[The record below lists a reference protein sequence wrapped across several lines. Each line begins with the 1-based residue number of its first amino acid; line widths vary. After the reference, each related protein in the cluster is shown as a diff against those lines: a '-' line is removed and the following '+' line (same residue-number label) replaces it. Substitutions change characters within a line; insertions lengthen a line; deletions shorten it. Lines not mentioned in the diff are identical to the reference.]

1 MQNPSRKL
9 LDINSWNDF
18 FSYANT
24 LTEKGKGDI
33 FEYLTKL
40 ILTTRPEYT
49 LMLKNVW
56 IQQEG
61 IPKEIR
67 EKVNL
72 PTSDEGIDIV
82 AETFTGEFWAIQCK
96 FKGQNQTPTYKELST
111 FGNLANNYCK
121 NISLALL
128 VHTGE
133 KGVRKRILLGENY
146 SEIGL
151 DFWLGLTHEDW
162 GRIHKQLKGQSV
174 RPTPKIPRPHQEIA
188 IKSATRHFT
197 KNKARRGR
205 LIMPCATGKSLT
217 AFWIAHALDAKSVIV
232 AVPSLALI
240 KQSLEDWTREFVAH
254 KEEPRPEWLVI
265 CSDESTANLDNSDK
279 FVSDAHSMGIP
290 TTTNIEVISAFL
302 NENHIGRKVIFTTYQ
317 SSDKLAQAARN
328 CKFSF
333 DLAILDEAHK
343 TVGVKSKTFA
353 TLLSDK
359 NISISKRMFM
369 TATERVMRGSN
380 DEVYS
385 MDDEAIYGGLFHQL
399 TFKEAIHAEPP
410 IICDYKVLTITV
422 TNDEIKQ
429 LIAKNKLLTDKGE
442 KLEEQ
447 EAQSLASAIALRKAT
462 QKYGIKHAISF
473 HRSIKS
479 ADDFAKLNST
489 LNSGSLDEI
498 LLSSSHISSKKSAGE
513 RARLLNDFAHE
524 QLALMTNARCLTE
537 GVDVP
542 AIDCV
547 LFADPK
553 QSIVDIVQ
561 ASGRALRPYPG
572 KECGYIMLPLIVPDG
587 KTLEEFTE
595 STPFKEVARII
606 AALST
611 QDEGIAEEFRI
622 TNNGKQN
629 GGKRIVFEGTVPV
642 GMKLDLNNFA
652 DKINAKIWERVAKV
666 NWRPFEEARAFVQE
680 LQLKSSEDWHKF
692 CLSGFKP
699 NDIPSN
705 PDKNYKDKGYKGM
718 GDWLGTGR
726 IADQY
731 KEFRSFDEAKVFV
744 QSLKLN
750 NNSEWRRYCLE
761 GNRPVDIPT
770 NPHTVYLNKGWIS
783 YGDWFGTNAIASS
796 KIVYRPFNEARAF
809 VQKLKLKNGKEW
821 KTYCKN
827 GNKPDDIPSV
837 PAQTYFNNG
846 WKGMGDWLG
855 TYTIAKWKK
864 VFLPFC
870 DARAFVHE
878 LKLKNREEWTEYC
891 KSGNKPDNIPA
902 SPNATYAGNGWQ
914 GIGDWLGT
922 GTIAPFLREYLPF
935 EEAREYVHKLN
946 LKNQK
951 QWFEYSRTDQKPKN
965 IPGNPYSAYKS
976 KGWKG
981 LGDWLGT
988 GSISTYFIEY
998 KPFFD
1003 AKAFV
1008 HNLNLKS
1015 QNNWIRYCQSGLK
1028 PNDIPAK
1035 PDRTYADK
1043 GWIGYG
1049 DWLGIETIAT
1059 RKRIYR
1065 SFLEARLFVH
1075 LLNLKT
1081 QGDWKNY
1088 CQSGIKPAD
1097 IPAKPDNTYS
1107 GKGWCGMGDWLGTG
1121 NIAARLKV
1129 YRQFEDARTFVHKL
1143 KLRNNK
1149 QWLEYAKSGQKPAD
1163 IPANPS
1169 KTYANKGWKGMSDW
1183 LGNGIIPVRFKEY
1196 LDFKDAKSFV
1206 HHLKLA
1212 GVSAWRKYCKSGE
1225 KPDFIPSNPDNIYK
1239 SSGWI
1244 GYGDWLGTGTVAPFL
1259 REYMPFDE
1267 AKEFVHK
1274 LNISSTKEWKNY
1286 CKTGE
1291 KPANIP
1297 ANPYGTY
1304 SKKGWISWID
1314 WLGIEEK

>member
-1 MQNPSRKL
+1 MQSVYKML
-9 LDINSWNDF
+9 SEINSWDDF

-40 ILTTRPEYT
+40 ILTTRPEYS

-82 AETFTGEFWAIQCK
+82 AETFTGEYWAIQCK

-151 DFWLGLTHEDW
+151 DFWLGLTNEDW
-162 GRIHKQLKGQSV
+162 ERIHKQLKGQSV
-174 RPTPKIPRPHQEIA
+174 RPTPKIPRFHQEKA
-188 IKSATRHFT
+188 IKSATRHFI

-217 AFWIAHALDAKSVIV
+217 AFWIAHALDAKSVII

-254 KEEPRPEWLVI
+254 KEEPRPQWLVI
-265 CSDESTANLDNSDK
+265 CSDESTAKLDKDE

-302 NENHIGRKVIFTTYQ
+302 TDHQIGRKVIFTTYQ
-317 SSDKLAQAARN
+317 SSDKLAQAARS

-343 TVGVKSKTFA
+343 TVGVKSKIFA

-429 LIAKNKLLTDKGE
+429 LIAKNKLLTDKDE

-479 ADDFAKLNST
+479 ADDFAKLNTT
-489 LNSGSLDEI
+489 LNAGSLDDI

-553 QSIVDIVQ
+553 QSVVDIVQ
-561 ASGRALRPYPG
+561 ASGRALRPFAG
-572 KECGYIMLPLIVPDG
+572 KACGYIMLPLIVPDD

-622 TNNGKQN
+622 TTSGIES
-629 GGKRIVFEGTVPV
+629 GGGQKIIFDGTVPV
-642 GMKLDLNNFA
+642 GMNLDLNVFA
-652 DKINAKIWERVAKV
+652 DKINAKIWERVGRV
-666 NWRPFEEARAFVQE
+666 NWMPFFEARIYARSQKLKGSVEWYEWGKSGKNPHDIPSVPQKVYFGKGWKNWSDWLGRHRSGLKEKYLPYSEARDFVHKLKLKGKYDWLEYLRNEKKPLNLPSHPERIYKDKGWIGLGDWFGTGNIKYSEINYRSFEEARAFTHE
-680 LQLKSSEDWHKF
+680 LKFKGYRDWKKYTHSDKMP
-692 CLSGFKP
+692 K
-699 NDIPSN
+699 DIPHS
-705 PDKNYKDKGYKGM
+705 PLHVYKDSGWISV
-718 GDWLGTGR
+718 GDWLGTG
-726 IADQY
+726 ALTVGKKGSKKY
-731 KEFRSFDEAKVFV
+731 LPYDEAK
-744 QSLKLN
+744 
-750 NNSEWRRYCLE
+750 
-761 GNRPVDIPT
+761 
-770 NPHTVYLNKGWIS
+770 
-783 YGDWFGTNAIASS
+783 
-796 KIVYRPFNEARAF
+796 
-809 VQKLKLKNGKEW
+809 
-821 KTYCKN
+821 
-827 GNKPDDIPSV
+827 
-837 PAQTYFNNG
+837 
-846 WKGMGDWLG
+846 
-855 TYTIAKWKK
+855 
-864 VFLPFC
+864 
-870 DARAFVHE
+870 AFVHT
-878 LKLKNREEWTEYC
+878 LKLL
-891 KSGNKPDNIPA
+891 NKE
-902 SPNATYAGNGWQ
+902 
-914 GIGDWLGT
+914 DW
-922 GTIAPFLREYLPF
+922 
-935 EEAREYVHKLN
+935 
-946 LKNQK
+946 
-951 QWFEYSRTDQKPKN
+951 WDYSQLENKPKN
-965 IPGNPYSAYKS
+965 IPPQPQSYYK
-976 KGWKG
+976 
-981 LGDWLGT
+981 
-988 GSISTYFIEY
+988 
-998 KPFFD
+998 
-1003 AKAFV
+1003 
-1008 HNLNLKS
+1008 
-1015 QNNWIRYCQSGLK
+1015 
-1028 PNDIPAK
+1028 
-1035 PDRTYADK
+1035 
-1043 GWIGYG
+1043 
-1049 DWLGIETIAT
+1049 
-1059 RKRIYR
+1059 
-1065 SFLEARLFVH
+1065 
-1075 LLNLKT
+1075 
-1081 QGDWKNY
+1081 
-1088 CQSGIKPAD
+1088 
-1097 IPAKPDNTYS
+1097 
-1107 GKGWCGMGDWLGTG
+1107 GKGW
-1121 NIAARLKV
+1121 
-1129 YRQFEDARTFVHKL
+1129 
-1143 KLRNNK
+1143 
-1149 QWLEYAKSGQKPAD
+1149 
-1163 IPANPS
+1163 
-1169 KTYANKGWKGMSDW
+1169 
-1183 LGNGIIPVRFKEY
+1183 
-1196 LDFKDAKSFV
+1196 
-1206 HHLKLA
+1206 
-1212 GVSAWRKYCKSGE
+1212 
-1225 KPDFIPSNPDNIYK
+1225 SNWDD
-1239 SSGWI
+1239 WI
-1244 GYGDWLGTGTVAPFL
+1244 G
-1259 REYMPFDE
+1259 
-1267 AKEFVHK
+1267 
-1274 LNISSTKEWKNY
+1274 N
-1286 CKTGE
+1286 
-1291 KPANIP
+1291 
-1297 ANPYGTY
+1297 
-1304 SKKGWISWID
+1304 KKD
-1314 WLGIEEK
+1314 

>member
-1 MQNPSRKL
+1 ME
-9 LDINSWNDF
+9 INSWNDF

-24 LTEKGKGDI
+24 LNEKGKGDI

-40 ILTTRPEYT
+40 ILTTKPEYR
-49 LMLKNVW
+49 LILKNVW

-82 AETFTGEFWAIQCK
+82 AETFTDEYWAIQCK

-133 KGVRKRILLGENY
+133 KGVRKRKLLGESY

-151 DFWLGLTHEDW
+151 EFWLGLTIEDW
-162 GRIHKQLKGQSV
+162 ERIHKQLKGQSV
-174 RPTPKIPRPHQEIA
+174 RPTPKIPRPHQEKA
-188 IKSATRHFT
+188 IKSATRHFI

-217 AFWIAHALDAKSVIV
+217 AFWIAHALDAKSIII

-240 KQSLEDWTREFVAH
+240 KQILEDWTREFVAH
-254 KEEPRPEWLVI
+254 KEEPRPQWLVI
-265 CSDESTANLDNSDK
+265 CSDESTAKLDKDE

-290 TTTNIEVISAFL
+290 TTTSVEVISAFL
-302 NENHIGRKVIFTTYQ
+302 TDHQIGRKVIFTTYQ

-429 LIAKNKLLTDKGE
+429 LIARNKLLTDKGE

-479 ADDFAKLNST
+479 ADDFAKLNLT
-489 LNSGSLDEI
+489 LNSGNLDNI

-524 QLALMTNARCLTE
+524 HLALMTNARCLTE

-561 ASGRALRPYPG
+561 ASGRALRPFAG
-572 KECGYIMLPLIVPDG
+572 KECGYIMLPLIVPDNE
-587 KTLEEFTE
+587 TLEEFTE

-622 TNNGKQN
+622 TGTGRQN
-629 GGKRIVFEGTVPV
+629 GGKRIVIDGTVPV
-642 GMKLDLNNFA
+642 GIKLDLNSFA

-666 NWRPFEEARAFVQE
+666 NWRPFEDARAFVQG
-680 LQLKSSEDWHKF
+680 LKLKGKEEWDQYYQTEQ
-692 CLSGFKP
+692 KP

-705 PDKNYKDKGYKGM
+705 PRQVYNGKGWNNY
-718 GDWLGTGR
+718 GDWLGTGT
-726 IADQY
+726 IATILR
-731 KEFRSFDEAKVFV
+731 E
-744 QSLKLN
+744 
-750 NNSEWRRYCLE
+750 
-761 GNRPVDIPT
+761 
-770 NPHTVYLNKGWIS
+770 
-783 YGDWFGTNAIASS
+783 
-796 KIVYRPFNEARAF
+796 YRPFEEARAF
-809 VQKLKLKNGKEW
+809 VREQHLNNRTDWKEYCLSGQKPEDIPMIPNKTYFGKGWKSLGDWLGTGTIATRKRKYGPFEEARAFVHKLKLKSRSEW
-821 KTYCKN
+821 MKYCQS
-827 GNKPDDIPSV
+827 GEKPDDIPANV
-837 PAQTYFNNG
+837 EKTYSKKG

-855 TYTIAKWKK
+855 TGTIAPNLRVYRSFKE
-864 VFLPFC
+864 
-870 DARAFVHE
+870 ARAFVHD
-878 LKLKNREEWTEYC
+878 LQLKNRNDWKKYC
-891 KSGNKPDNIPA
+891 LSGGKPDDIPAKPDNG
-902 SPNATYAGNGWQ
+902 YANNGWE
-914 GIGDWLGT
+914 G
-922 GTIAPFLREYLPF
+922 F
-935 EEAREYVHKLN
+935 
-946 LKNQK
+946 
-951 QWFEYSRTDQKPKN
+951 
-965 IPGNPYSAYKS
+965 
-976 KGWKG
+976 
-981 LGDWLGT
+981 GDWLGT
-988 GSISTYFIEY
+988 GSIAAHLRVYRQFDEAREFVHRLKLKTYKEWIEY
-998 KPFFD
+998 CLSGNKPEDIPNTPRQVYSKEGWKSSGDWLGTGYIAPRLREYQPFN
-1003 AKAFV
+1003 KARTFV
-1008 HNLNLKS
+1008 HTLNLKS
-1015 QNNWIRYCQSGLK
+1015 RKEWKDYIESGAK
-1028 PNDIPAK
+1028 PDDIPAN
-1035 PDRTYADK
+1035 PDK
-1043 GWIGYG
+1043 
-1049 DWLGIETIAT
+1049 
-1059 RKRIYR
+1059 
-1065 SFLEARLFVH
+1065 
-1075 LLNLKT
+1075 
-1081 QGDWKNY
+1081 
-1088 CQSGIKPAD
+1088 
-1097 IPAKPDNTYS
+1097 TYS
-1107 GKGWCGMGDWLGTG
+1107 GKGWKSSGDWLGSGYVAASLREFQSFEKARAFAHELKLKNSNEWQEYCQSGKKPDDIPARPDSTYANKGWKNMGDWLGTG
-1121 NIAARLKV
+1121 NISK
-1129 YRQFEDARTFVHKL
+1129 RQRVFVPFEDARVYVHKL
-1143 KLRNNK
+1143 QFKNVDEWR
-1149 QWLEYAKSGQKPAD
+1149 EYCISGKKPD
-1163 IPANPS
+1163 IIPAGPH
-1169 KTYANKGWKGMSDW
+1169 KTYSNKGWK
-1183 LGNGIIPVRFKEY
+1183 
-1196 LDFKDAKSFV
+1196 
-1206 HHLKLA
+1206 
-1212 GVSAWRKYCKSGE
+1212 
-1225 KPDFIPSNPDNIYK
+1225 
-1239 SSGWI
+1239 
-1244 GYGDWLGTGTVAPFL
+1244 
-1259 REYMPFDE
+1259 
-1267 AKEFVHK
+1267 
-1274 LNISSTKEWKNY
+1274 
-1286 CKTGE
+1286 
-1291 KPANIP
+1291 
-1297 ANPYGTY
+1297 
-1304 SKKGWISWID
+1304 SWID
-1314 WLGIEEK
+1314 WLGIEKD